1 MRYAQLIVL
10 VAVLWVGT
18 TSAQTTDDAGPDHP
32 ARSYTQTLAANG
44 NPAPS
49 TAEAQS
55 VIEEI
60 IVTAQRRGPE
70 RLQDVPMSI
79 SVVDRDIIE
88 RTGIV
93 GMNDYLR
100 SLPSTSYI
108 EFSPGS
114 NNIIIRGI
122 ATDFWRDKTTGVYVG
137 DTPITNLGI
146 PWGGDPDLKLVDIDR
161 VEVLRGPQGTLYGE
175 GSIGGTVRIVPAAPN
190 TERFESQVSGS
201 FGVTGAEGGNNTTV
215 EGMLN
220 LPLLDSDAALRLVAY
235 RHDNSGYYRNVA
247 GSDPDARYWSEYF
260 GVPALDKSDMGA
272 TIFTGWRAQFLWR
285 PTPELSIKLMALSQ
299 DIDSDGKPKGY
310 MRPERFQQ
318 VVLSTLDGG
327 GDWGVMNFDLSNLEV
342 NYDFDA
348 FSLLSTTSLVESLAG
363 NDRNVPDLGELFGV
377 GAVPIFH
384 RWIGPARSFN
394 QELRLTS
401 RQDGRLRY
409 LAGFFYQKVDVSID
423 NLWRWEG
430 DPATDP
436 LEGATIL
443 DALGEYD
450 EEQTALF
457 GELTYDLTDRLTG
470 SVGGRWFRYD
480 QQVIWSGG
488 GVWTGDEAT
497 LLTLGDGDGESY
509 SLKLE
514 YEANDSTRIY
524 GSFNQGFRFGGTN
537 EALPAKCD
545 EDGDGILDGTT
556 IPVSSKIES
565 DTIDSYE
572 LGVKF
577 RSKGG
582 RFAVN
587 ATVFYV
593 DWTDIPIALA
603 LDCGFL
609 ITVNAGKAESEG
621 IEIEG
626 AWEITDGLVLNYAAS
641 WVNPRLAEDAEN
653 LGQDGDR
660 LPGSPRHNLNLG
672 IEQSFQ
678 IGQRDA
684 FVRADLVNVDEYYDN
699 LQQMGEASGGY
710 TTFSARAGVSLDD
723 WQVDLFVDNLTDEF
737 AYTYNDW
744 WEGSYLVLRPRTVG
758 VQASYRFVGQ

>member
-1 MRYAQLIVL
+1 MSGVPTCRAVCLTLSL
-10 VAVLWVGT
+10 VTGHVQA
-18 TSAQTTDDAGPDHP
+18 APATD
-32 ARSYTQTLAANG
+32 SV
-44 NPAPS
+44 
-49 TAEAQS
+49 QS
-55 VIEEI
+55 VLEEVL
-60 IVTAQRRGPE
+60 VTAQRRGPE

-79 SVVDRDIIE
+79 SVIDSKLIDRK
-88 RTGIV
+88 GLV

-108 EFSPGS
+108 EFAPGG
-114 NNIIIRGI
+114 NNIIIRGV
-122 ATDFWRDKTTGVYVG
+122 ATDFFRDETTGIYIG
-137 DTPITNLGI
+137 DTPITNLGV
-146 PWGGDPDLKLVDIDR
+146 PWGGDPDLKLVDIER

-175 GSIGGTVRIVPAAPN
+175 GSIGGTVRIVPAAPHP
-190 TERFESQVSGS
+190 ERLESQVSGS
-201 FGVTGAEGGNNTTV
+201 FSVTGAEGGNNNTL

-220 LPLLDSDAALRLVAY
+220 LPLLDGDAALRLVAY
-235 RHDNSGYYRNVA
+235 RHDNSGYYRNVT

-260 GVPALDKSDMGA
+260 GVPALDKSDRGA
-272 TIFTGWRAQFLWR
+272 TIFTGWRAQFLWQ
-285 PTPELSIKLMALSQ
+285 PTPELSIKLMTLSQ
-299 DIDSDGKPKGY
+299 DIDLEGLPEGDMS
-310 MRPERFQQ
+310 PERFQQ
-318 VVLSTLDGG
+318 VQLSTLEGG

-363 NDRNVPDLGELFGV
+363 NDSNVPWLGEDFDV

-409 LAGFFYQKVDVSID
+409 LAGFFYQDIDSSVD

-430 DPATDP
+430 DPERDP
-436 LEGATIL
+436 LEGLTIL

-450 EEQTALF
+450 QQQTSVF

-480 QQVIWSGG
+480 QRVVWSGG
-488 GVWTGDEAT
+488 GLWSGGEAS

-514 YEANDSTRIY
+514 YEANESTRIY

-537 EALPAKCD
+537 ETMPPICD
-545 EDGDGILDGTT
+545 QDGDGILDGTT
-556 IPVSSKIES
+556 IPVSSKIAS
-565 DTIDSYE
+565 DNIDSYE

-577 RSKGG
+577 RSKDG

-593 DWTDIPIALA
+593 DWTDIPIGLG
-603 LDCGFL
+603 LDCGFT
-609 ITVNAGKAESEG
+609 ITVNAGRAESEG
-621 IEIEG
+621 LEVEG
-626 AWEITDGLVLNYAAS
+626 NWEIAEGLVLSFAAS

-653 LGQDGDR
+653 LGQKGDR
-660 LPGSPRHNLNLG
+660 LPGSPKHNLNLG
-672 IEQSFQ
+672 IEQNFQ
-678 IGQRDA
+678 LGQRDA
-684 FVRADLVNVDEYYDN
+684 FLRADLVSVGEYYDN
-699 LQQMGEASGGY
+699 LQQFGEASGGY
-710 TTFSARAGVSLDD
+710 TTISARVGVLLDD
-723 WQVDLFVDNLTDEF
+723 WRVELFVDNLTDEF
-737 AYTYNDW
+737 AIVYIDW
-744 WEGSYLVLRPRTVG
+744 WDDSYFALRPRTIG
-758 VQASYRFVGQ
+758 VQAIYRFTGR